1 MLQTITGPARL
12 AGRMLL
18 VDEPVDHAA
27 QMRSAWAYDPGQ
39 RRVRPAPSVH
49 YDNPGTAAD
58 ALRTSDDFQMYNGA
72 TDRYEWK
79 LVGRQELYI
88 PYNSYR
94 ISGSEPTIADLLR
107 AGHVNPDYARYELH
121 RVWVVEATLKP
132 GASHIYAKRVFY
144 IDEDSW
150 MIAVTDKYDTRGEL
164 WRVAEQHSINCYDV
178 PMLYG
183 TVEVHTDLRS
193 GRYLAMGLRSG
204 EPRFFT
210 SIKRDPGDYTPA
222 ALRALGTR

>member
-1 MLQTITGPARL
+1 
-12 AGRMLL
+12 
-18 VDEPVDHAA
+18 
-27 QMRSAWAYDPGQ
+27 
-39 RRVRPAPSVH
+39 
-49 YDNPGTAAD
+49 
-58 ALRTSDDFQMYNGA
+58 MYNGA

-94 ISGSEPTIADLLR
+94 ISGSEPTAADLLR

-132 GASHIYAKRVFY
+132 GASHVYGKRVFY

-204 EPRFFT
+204 EPRFFE
-210 SIKRDPGDYTPA
+210 SIRREPADYTPA
-222 ALRALGTR
+222 ALRAMGTR